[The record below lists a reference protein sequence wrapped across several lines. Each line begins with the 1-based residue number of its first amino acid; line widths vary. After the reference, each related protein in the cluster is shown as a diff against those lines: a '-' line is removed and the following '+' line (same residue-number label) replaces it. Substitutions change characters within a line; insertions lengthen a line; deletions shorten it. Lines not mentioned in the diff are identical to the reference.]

1 MARYLITL
9 VFCYQCDC
17 FDIHIVSLVSKVA
30 MMVIDEHKGAKSN
43 MRNSYNNAQL
53 LACSL
58 AE

>member
-17 FDIHIVSLVSKVA
+17 FDIHIVSLVSKAA
-30 MMVIDEHKGAKSN
+30 MMVIDEHKGEKSN
-43 MRNSYNNAQL
+43 IRNSFNVAQL
-53 LACSL
+53 LACFL